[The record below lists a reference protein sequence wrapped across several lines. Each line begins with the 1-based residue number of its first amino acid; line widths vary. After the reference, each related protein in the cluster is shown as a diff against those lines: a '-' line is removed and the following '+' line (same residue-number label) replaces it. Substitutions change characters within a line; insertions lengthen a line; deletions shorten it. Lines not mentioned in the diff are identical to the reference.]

1 MQAKASDAPKIK
13 CVVWDLDNTIWDGT
27 LSEGDDPILNPH
39 ILTALRTLDERGIL
53 QSIASRN
60 TFDDAWAK
68 IQGFGIGDFFLY
80 PEIHWDSKTGSIARI
95 AKNLNISTDSF
106 AFIDDQPFERDEVRF
121 QMPEVRTFDPTDLP
135 ELLSDEAFI
144 PRFITDE
151 SKLRRLMYQ
160 SDAKRNAEERTF
172 KGPGEAFLQTLDM
185 KLEIRPAETRDLQRA
200 EELTQRTHQLNTTGI
215 TYSYEDLNTLLLS
228 PKHRLLVASLTDRY
242 GSYGTIG
249 LVLVE
254 LDPAGWDIRL
264 LLMSCRVMSRG
275 VGGAII
281 TFLRNEARRHGTRL
295 FADFK
300 ETDRNRMMY
309 ITYKFSGF
317 EDKSSDN
324 GVQRMEADLSNIPAY
339 PSYLDLDARFDP
351 LS

>member
-13 CVVWDLDNTIWDGT
+13 CVVWDLDNTIWNGT
-27 LSEGDDPILNPH
+27 LSEGDHLILNPH
-39 ILTALRTLDERGIL
+39 ILDTLRTLDERGIL

-60 TFDDAWAK
+60 TFDDAWAR
-68 IQGFGIGDFFLY
+68 IQAFGIGDYFLY
-80 PEIHWDSKTGSIARI
+80 PEIHWESKGISIARI
-95 AKNLNISTDSF
+95 ARNLNISTDSF

-121 QMPEVRTFDPTDLP
+121 QMPEIRTFDPADLP
-135 ELLSDEAFI
+135 GLLADDAFI

-151 SKLRRLMYQ
+151 SRLRRLMYQ
-160 SDAKRNAEERTF
+160 SDAKRNAEEKQF
-172 KGPGEAFLQTLDM
+172 KGPGEAFLKTLGM
-185 KLEIRPAETRDLQRA
+185 KLEIRPAETHDLERA

-215 TYSYEDLNTLLLS
+215 AYSYEDLSALLQS
-228 PKHRLLVASLTDRY
+228 PNHRLLVASLTDRY

-254 LDPAGWDIRL
+254 LAPSGWDIRL

-275 VGGAII
+275 VGGAMI
-281 TFLRNEARRHGTRL
+281 TFLRNEAKRHTTRL

-309 ITYKFSGF
+309 ITYKFS
-317 EDKSSDN
+317 
-324 GVQRMEADLSNIPAY
+324 
-339 PSYLDLDARFDP
+339 
-351 LS
+351 

>member
-1 MQAKASDAPKIK
+1 MQAKDSDAPKIK
-13 CVVWDLDNTIWDGT
+13 CVVWDLDNTIWNGT
-27 LSEGDDPILNPH
+27 LSEGDHLILNPH
-39 ILTALRTLDERGIL
+39 ILDTLRTLDERGIL

-60 TFDDAWAK
+60 TFDDAWAR
-68 IQGFGIGDFFLY
+68 IQAFGIGDYFLY
-80 PEIHWDSKTGSIARI
+80 PEIHWESKGISIARI
-95 AKNLNISTDSF
+95 ARNLNISTDSF

-121 QMPEVRTFDPTDLP
+121 QMPEIRTFDPADLP
-135 ELLSDEAFI
+135 GLLADDAFI

-151 SKLRRLMYQ
+151 SRLRRLMYQ
-160 SDAKRNAEERTF
+160 SDAKRNAEEKQF
-172 KGPGEAFLQTLDM
+172 KGPGEAFLKTLGM
-185 KLEIRPAETRDLQRA
+185 KLEIRPAETHDLERA

-215 TYSYEDLNTLLLS
+215 AYSYEDLSALLQS
-228 PKHRLLVASLTDRY
+228 PNHRLLVASLTDRY

-254 LDPAGWDIRL
+254 LAPSGWDIRL

-275 VGGAII
+275 VGGAMI
-281 TFLRNEARRHGTRL
+281 TFLRNEAKRHTTRL

-309 ITYKFSGF
+309 ITYNFSGF
-317 EDKSSDN
+317 EDRSNDN